1 VQVAANGSHH
11 HLTAIQPDPNVD
23 RDAFGAL
30 HLGGILLHLALH
42 GERRIAG
49 PHRMVLM
56 ANRRPEECHDAVAH
70 DLVDR
75 AFVAVHG
82 GHHAFEHGVE
92 QLMGFFRVAVGQQ
105 LHRAFQVREEYGHL
119 LALAFEG
126 GLGGEDFL
134 SQISRGIA
142 QR

>member
-1 VQVAANGSHH
+1 
-11 HLTAIQPDPNVD
+11 
-23 RDAFGAL
+23 
-30 HLGGILLHLALH
+30 
-42 GERRIAG
+42 
-49 PHRMVLM
+49 MVLM